1 MSQRFVRCGHCGLPH
16 PVTEAVCPKTG
27 LAMGHVRQTP
37 GSARPAPPPAP
48 PPSGRSPVTSGS
60 NAHRRN
66 LIGRTVDGKY
76 RFISVLGEGG
86 MGTVFEAENILLGRA
101 VAVKVLHPA
110 QARKTVAVKRFH
122 QEARAAGKIGHP
134 NICEVYDLGTLD
146 DGAPFLV
153 MEKLV
158 GVTLADRIG
167 HEGGL
172 PFEECV
178 DVVNQVLSGLVA
190 AHEKGIVHRDIKPEN
205 VFLTQRAGCPPLVK
219 LLDFGV
225 SKMIAPDAEELDLTR
240 TGMVMGTPFYMS
252 PEQARGDRNLDAR
265 VDLWACGVIL
275 YEALTGRRPFIAANY
290 NALLLQILTGT
301 PKPARELRP
310 SMPEGFDAVLD
321 RAMARSRE
329 QRYPSAILFQRDL
342 ATLRARYFDATAPP
356 PPMRPRS
363 QPVPAQPPMVPSRP
377 ASRAQPSPVPPPPQ
391 PQQATSPRRPTPP
404 PSGPVRERAPL
415 SSSDP
420 LNRLPSLEARYD
432 DEPHDTTAKV
442 SSGRVDAEAA
452 SEETSGTHPVSGSDE
467 LPFNERPYEDDSV
480 TEIAHQTWDDET
492 RRMPKNEMMRAAVKA
507 MGPKPAPAP
516 RAPSPRSPPG
526 VEDTVKIEGDIEA
539 HFAKMHP
546 EQTEQ
551 PRPRPKRR

>member
-1 MSQRFVRCGHCGLPH
+1 MSQRFVRCSHCGLPH
-16 PVTEAVCPKTG
+16 PVTETVCPTTG
-27 LAMGHVRQTP
+27 MAMSRGRSATPP

-48 PPSGRSPVTSGS
+48 PPSGRGPAATGSG
-60 NAHRRN
+60 AHRRN

-76 RFISVLGEGG
+76 KFIGVLGEGG
-86 MGTVFEAENILLGRA
+86 MGTVFEAENLTLGRT
-101 VAVKVLHPA
+101 VAVKILHPQ
-110 QARKTVAVKRFH
+110 QAKKTFAVKRFH

-153 MEKLV
+153 MERLV

-172 PFEECV
+172 PFEDCI
-178 DVVNQVLSGLVA
+178 DIVNQVLSGLVA
-190 AHEKGIVHRDIKPEN
+190 AHDKGIVHRDIKPEN
-205 VFLTQRAGCPPLVK
+205 VFLTQRTGCAPLVK

-290 NALLLQILTGT
+290 NALLLQILTAT
-301 PKPARELRP
+301 PKPARELRA
-310 SMPEGFDAVLD
+310 SLPEGFDAVIE

-342 ATLRARYFDATAPP
+342 ATLRTRYYEPSAPP
-356 PPMRPRS
+356 PPRRS
-363 QPVPAQPPMVPSRP
+363 QPPPPPPPMVQSRP
-377 ASRAQPSPVPPPPQ
+377 HSAPSSSPPAPVS
-391 PQQATSPRRPTPP
+391 ARRPTPP
-404 PSGPVRERAPL
+404 PPPPGKPRERTPL

-420 LNRLPSLEARYD
+420 LNRLPSLEAKYEEDSR
-432 DEPHDTTAKV
+432 DTTAKV
-442 SSGRVDAEAA
+442 SSSPA
-452 SEETSGTHPVSGSDE
+452 EETSGTHAVLGSEEVPFAPEAHSYDDE
-467 LPFNERPYEDDSV
+467 AQ

-492 RRMPKNEMMRAAVKA
+492 RQMPRNAELLRAAAKSVKA
-507 MGPKPAPAP
+507 RPAA
-516 RAPSPRSPPG
+516 PRSPPG
-526 VEDTVKIEGDIEA
+526 IEDTIKIEGDIEA
-539 HFAKMHP
+539 HFAQMHP
-546 EQTEQ
+546 DPDGK

>member
-1 MSQRFVRCGHCGLPH
+1 VVGEAERPMSQRFVRCSHCGLPH
-16 PVTEAVCPKTG
+16 PVTETVCPKTG
-27 LAMGHVRQTP
+27 LAMAHGRAPTP
-37 GSARPAPPPAP
+37 GSARPTPPPAP
-48 PPSGRSPVTSGS
+48 PPSGKSPAATGSG
-60 NAHRRN
+60 AHRRN

-86 MGTVFEAENILLGRA
+86 MGTVFEAENILLGRS
-101 VAVKVLHPA
+101 VAVKVLHPQ

-134 NICEVYDLGTLD
+134 NICEVYDLGTLE

-167 HEGGL
+167 QDGGL
-172 PFEECV
+172 PFEECI

-190 AHEKGIVHRDIKPEN
+190 AHDKGIVHRDIKPEN

-290 NALLLQILTGT
+290 NALLLQILTAT
-301 PKPARELRP
+301 PRPARELRP
-310 SMPEGFDAVLD
+310 QMPEGFDAVLD
-321 RAMARSRE
+321 RAMARARE
-329 QRYPSAILFQRDL
+329 QRYPSAVLFQRDL
-342 ATLRARYFDATAPP
+342 ATLRARHFEANAPQMRARSQPPPPPPPMVAPRSLSRVTPAPP
-356 PPMRPRS
+356 PPP
-363 QPVPAQPPMVPSRP
+363 PAP
-377 ASRAQPSPVPPPPQ
+377 
-391 PQQATSPRRPTPP
+391 PTPP
-404 PSGPVRERAPL
+404 PPPSSRERAPL
-415 SSSDP
+415 SESDP
-420 LNRLPSLEARYD
+420 LKGLPSLEARY
-432 DEPHDTTAKV
+432 EGEGRDTTAKV
-442 SSGRVDAEAA
+442 SSTPA
-452 SEETSGTHPVSGSDE
+452 EETSGTHPVSGSDE
-467 LPFNERPYEDDSV
+467 MPIRPYEDDAV
-480 TEIAHQTWDDET
+480 TEIVSQTWDDET
-492 RRMPKNEMMRAAVKA
+492 RRVPKNEMMRAAAKA
-507 MGPKPAPAP
+507 TRPKAAPP
-516 RAPSPRSPPG
+516 RPPPNI
-526 VEDTVKIEGDIEA
+526 EDTVKIEGDIEA
-539 HFAKMHP
+539 HFAEMHP
-546 EQTEQ
+546 EPTEQ

>member
-1 MSQRFVRCGHCGLPH
+1 MSRGRAP
-16 PVTEAVCPKTG
+16 
-27 LAMGHVRQTP
+27 TP
-37 GSARPAPPPAP
+37 GSTRPAPPPAP
-48 PPSGRSPVTSGS
+48 PPSGRSPSPTGSG
-60 NAHRRN
+60 AHRHN
-66 LIGRTVDGKY
+66 LIGRTIDGKY

-101 VAVKVLHPA
+101 VAVKVLHPQ

-134 NICEVYDLGTLD
+134 NICEVYDLGTLEN
-146 DGAPFLV
+146 GAPFLV

-167 HEGGL
+167 HDGGL
-172 PFEECV
+172 PFEECI

-190 AHEKGIVHRDIKPEN
+190 AHDKGIVHRDIKPEN
-205 VFLTQRAGCPPLVK
+205 IFLTQRAGCPPLVK

-290 NALLLQILTGT
+290 NALLLQILTAT
-301 PKPARELRP
+301 PRPARELRQ
-310 SMPEGFDAVLD
+310 SLPEGFDAVLD
-321 RAMARSRE
+321 RAMARARE
-329 QRYPSAILFQRDL
+329 QRYPSAVLFQRDL
-342 ATLRARYFDATAPP
+342 ATLRARHYEGNAPPPMVSRSQPTPPPPPMVGPHSSPRATPAPP
-356 PPMRPRS
+356 PPP
-363 QPVPAQPPMVPSRP
+363 
-377 ASRAQPSPVPPPPQ
+377 
-391 PQQATSPRRPTPP
+391 TSVRRPTPP
-404 PSGPVRERAPL
+404 PTPAARERAPA

-432 DEPHDTTAKV
+432 GEGGDTTARV
-442 SSGRVDAEAA
+442 SSNHAKEA
-452 SEETSGTHPVSGSDE
+452 SGTHAVSGSGSDSDE
-467 LPFNERPYEDDSV
+467 MPIGERPYDDDAM

-492 RRMPKNEMMRAAVKA
+492 RRMPKAEMMRAAA
-507 MGPKPAPAP
+507 NATRPKPAPARP
-516 RAPSPRSPPG
+516 PPG
-526 VEDTVKIEGDIEA
+526 IEDTVKIEGDIEA
-539 HFAKMHP
+539 HFAEMHP
-546 EQTEQ
+546 EPTEQ
-551 PRPRPKRR
+551 PRPRAPKRR